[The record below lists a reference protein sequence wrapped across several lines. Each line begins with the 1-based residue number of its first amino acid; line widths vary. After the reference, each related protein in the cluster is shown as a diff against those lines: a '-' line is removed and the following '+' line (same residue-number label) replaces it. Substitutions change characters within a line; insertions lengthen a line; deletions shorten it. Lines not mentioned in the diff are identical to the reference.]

1 MRVRIAAL
9 ALVGACNPAVPLG
22 DTGTGDEADTV
33 DASTGVASTGIA
45 SASTTMGVD
54 PSAPTDASADEA
66 SDAEAEAGAYE
77 EDSGTGCAFTCP
89 GAPGGGG
96 GGGFFDCDLWSQD
109 CADGEKCMPWANDGG
124 DAWNAARC
132 SPVDPNPTQLGE
144 ACLVEGSGV
153 SGIDD
158 CDIGLMCWNV
168 DAQNTGVCAA
178 LCTGAEANPGCPGA
192 LQCTMIT
199 EALPLCVDGCDPLA
213 QDCGDGQACAP
224 ELGGFFCAPA
234 GPAGPGEACAV
245 DACAAGSVCIDGAA
259 ALDCSDLAC
268 CASYCDPTAP
278 VCPDGATCV
287 ALVEAPNF
295 GVCAAG

>member
-1 MRVRIAAL
+1 MRSRIAAL
-9 ALVGACNPAVPLG
+9 ALVGACNSAVPLG
-22 DTGTGDEADTV
+22 DTGTGDAGDTV
-33 DASTGVASTGIA
+33 DASTGAPSTGVASAG
-45 SASTTMGVD
+45 TTMGD
-54 PSAPTDASADEA
+54 PSAPTEASADDA
-66 SDAEAEAGAYE
+66 SEAEAGAYE

-89 GAPGGGG
+89 GLPGG
-96 GGGFFDCDLWSQD
+96 GGGFFECDLWAQD
-109 CADGEKCMPWANDGG
+109 CPDGEKCMAWVDDGG
-124 DAWNAARC
+124 DQWNAARC
-132 SPVDPNPTQLGE
+132 TPLDPDPNQLGE
-144 ACLVEGSGV
+144 ACMVEGSGF

-158 CDIGLMCWNV
+158 CDVGLMCWNV
-168 DAQNTGVCAA
+168 DAENAGVCAA

-192 LQCTMIT
+192 LQCSMIT

-224 ELGGFFCAPA
+224 EVGGFFCAPA

-268 CASYCDPTAP
+268 CASYCDPIAP
-278 VCPDGATCV
+278 VCPQGATCV
-287 ALVEAPNF
+287 PLDDAPDI